1 MKKIIKLTSLL
12 LIVCLISGCF
22 NNKKEVKKE
31 STDALKF
38 KEEYESLNNDYKEIE
53 IKENNPIKYSS
64 IDEIKDIINNK
75 SGLIFLG
82 NAKDNK
88 SRIIIPIL
96 IEAAK
101 QTGIKPIYYLSID
114 SNEQIKELVN
124 KDLTYP
130 LIIFVKDGE
139 ILETIENDKTSLTTE
154 EENSLLKKYRNTI
167 HEILDDLCDQ
177 SC

>member
-12 LIVCLISGCF
+12 LIVFLMSGCI

-31 STDALKF
+31 ATDALKF
-38 KEEYESLNNDYKEIE
+38 KEEYESLNNEYLEIE

-64 IDEIKDIINNK
+64 IDEVKDIISNK

-82 NAKDNK
+82 NAKDDK

-96 IEAAK
+96 IEASK
-101 QTGIKPIYYLSID
+101 QTGIKPLYYLNIED
-114 SNEQIKELVN
+114 NNEIKDIINEE
-124 KDLTYP
+124 KEKP
-130 LIIFVKDGE
+130 LILFVKDGE
-139 ILETIENDKTSLTTE
+139 ILEIIENDKTSLTQD
-154 EENSLLKKYRNTI
+154 EENDLLKKYRNKI